1 MILQNLRCRFLCGW
15 QNMYTRQI
23 AKICKVA
30 LLASFILAI
39 AVTDTRAAKELS
51 DPASLQKIVA
61 AVCSVKERNA
71 ANVAGQLGGA
81 KLVDETRTKF
91 RDTMQRIRKT
101 FRISSGNEIRSTSI
115 RRDGTLMRFV
125 VEVYQK
131 FDGQKLRPDSLAIAD
146 GTCLTIN
153 GRRITY
159 DSTGRANELIFL
171 SSTLDTTE
179 SREPLNPPIPTG
191 DDPSGVTV
199 ALIDSGISYGL
210 PIFANILARDDSGM
224 ALGYDYWDMDTRPY
238 DVDTSRSMFFPRHH
252 GTRMASVL
260 LQEAPGIRL
269 IPYRYPRPDM
279 TRMRDLIADA
289 DAKGTKVV
297 AMAMGSNQSN
307 DWTAFEQAART
318 RPHMLFV
325 ISAGN
330 NGRNIDERAV
340 YPATLRLKNSIV
352 VTSSYRDGRLA
363 EGSNWGS
370 RSVDLM
376 LPAEELEAIDHR
388 GKNTLVSGS
397 SFAVARIAALAARLL
412 AEHPNWAASEL
423 KRAIIDRART
433 SGTYEKGTVQYG
445 WIPDPQ
451 ADE

>member
-1 MILQNLRCRFLCGW
+1 MIRQGRHRRFWRDW
-15 QNMYTRQI
+15 QYMFGRLF
-23 AKICKVA
+23 AKFGTVV
-30 LLASFILAI
+30 LLVSLILAT
-39 AVTDTRAAKELS
+39 AVTGTRAAKELS
-51 DPASLQKIVA
+51 DSTSLQHIVA
-61 AVCSVKERNA
+61 ATCNVKEQNA
-71 ANVAGQLGGA
+71 ATVAGQLDGA
-81 KLVDETRTKF
+81 QLVDETRTKL
-91 RDTMQRIRKT
+91 RETMQRIRRT
-101 FRISSGNEIRSTSI
+101 FRISSGNEIRSTAI
-115 RRDGTLMRFV
+115 RRDGTLMRFL
-125 VEVYQK
+125 VEVFQHL
-131 FDGQKLRPDSLAIAD
+131 DEPTLRPDSLAIAD
-146 GTCLTIN
+146 GACRTLN
-153 GRRITY
+153 GRRITN

-171 SSTLDTTE
+171 SATLDTIEFRE
-179 SREPLNPPIPTG
+179 SLNPPIPTG
-191 DDPSGVTV
+191 DDPGGVTV
-199 ALIDSGISYGL
+199 ALIDSGINYRL
-210 PIFANILARDDSGM
+210 PIFAKILARNDSGV

-260 LQEAPGIRL
+260 LQEAPRIRL

-279 TRMRDLIADA
+279 TRMRDLVADA
-289 DAKGTKVV
+289 DANGTKVV

-340 YPATLRLKNSIV
+340 YPAALGLENAIV

-363 EGSNWGS
+363 EGSNWGL

-376 LPAEELEAIDHR
+376 LPAEELMAIDHLGASTR
-388 GKNTLVSGS
+388 VSGS

-412 AEHPNWAASEL
+412 AKHPNWAAPEL
-423 KRAIIDRART
+423 KQAIIDRART
-433 SGTYEKGTVQYG
+433 YGAYEKDTVHYG

-451 ADE
+451 MDK

>member
-1 MILQNLRCRFLCGW
+1 MC
-15 QNMYTRQI
+15 TSQI
-23 AKICKVA
+23 AKFGKVA
-30 LLASFILAI
+30 LLVSFILAT

-51 DPASLQKIVA
+51 DSASLQQIVA
-61 AVCSVKERNA
+61 AICSVKERNA
-71 ANVAGQLGGA
+71 ANVAGQLDGA
-81 KLVDETRTKF
+81 QLVDEARTKL
-91 RDTMQRIRKT
+91 RETMQRIRRT
-101 FRISSGNEIRSTSI
+101 FRFSSGNEIRTISI
-115 RRDGTLMRFV
+115 RREDTLMRFV
-125 VEVYQK
+125 VEVFQHY
-131 FDGQKLRPDSLAIAD
+131 DGPILRPDSLAITD
-146 GTCLTIN
+146 GTCRTIN

-171 SSTLDTTE
+171 SSNLDTTE
-179 SREPLNPPIPTG
+179 FREPLNPPIPAG
-191 DDPSGVTV
+191 DDPGGVTV
-199 ALIDSGISYGL
+199 ALVDSGISYGL
-210 PIFANILARDDSGM
+210 PIFAKKLARDDSGV

-260 LQEAPGIRL
+260 LREAPGIRL

-279 TRMRDLIADA
+279 TRMRDLVADA
-289 DAKGTKVV
+289 DANGAKVV

-307 DWTAFEQAART
+307 DWTAFEQAARN

-330 NGRNIDERAV
+330 NERNIDERAV
-340 YPATLRLKNSIV
+340 YPAALRLENAIV

-363 EGSNWGS
+363 DGSNWGS

-376 LPAEELEAIDHR
+376 LPAEQLEAIDHR
-388 GKNTLVSGS
+388 GASTQVSGS

-412 AEHPNWAASEL
+412 AEHPNWAAPEL
-423 KRAIIDRART
+423 KQAIIDRART
-433 SGTYEKGTVQYG
+433 FGAYEKGRVHYG

-451 ADE
+451 MDE

>member
-1 MILQNLRCRFLCGW
+1 MSVNGRVKTGYVAAARRERRE
-15 QNMYTRQI
+15 NMSRPERI
-23 AKICKVA
+23 RRNHRNHG
-30 LLASFILAI
+30 
-39 AVTDTRAAKELS
+39 TRAAKGLS
-51 DPASLQKIVA
+51 DSTSLQQIVA
-61 AVCSVKERNA
+61 ATCNVKEQNA
-71 ANVAGQLGGA
+71 ATVAGQLGEA
-81 KLVDETRTKF
+81 QLVDETRTKL
-91 RDTMQRIRKT
+91 RETMQRIRRT
-101 FRISSGNEIRSTSI
+101 FRFSSGNEIRTISI

-125 VEVYQK
+125 VEVFQH
-131 FDGQKLRPDSLAIAD
+131 FDGPILRPDSLAIAD
-146 GTCLTIN
+146 GACRTIN

-171 SSTLDTTE
+171 SPTLDTTE
-179 SREPLNPPIPTG
+179 FREPLNPPIPTG
-191 DDPSGVTV
+191 DDPGGVTV
-199 ALIDSGISYGL
+199 ALVDSGISYGL
-210 PIFANILARDDSGM
+210 PIFAKMLARDDSGV

-238 DVDTSRSMFFPRHH
+238 DVDTSQSKFFPRHH

-260 LQEAPGIRL
+260 LHEAPGIRL

-279 TRMRDLIADA
+279 TRMRDLVADA

-330 NGRNIDERAV
+330 NGRNIDERPV
-340 YPATLRLKNSIV
+340 YPAALRLENAIV

-363 EGSNWGS
+363 KGSNWGL

-388 GKNTLVSGS
+388 GVSTQVSGS

-412 AEHPNWAASEL
+412 AEHPNWAAPEL

-433 SGTYEKGTVQYG
+433 FGAYVKGWVHYG
-445 WIPDPQ
+445 WIPNPQ
-451 ADE
+451 MDD